1 MAPIR
6 IAGPGD
12 AATLAR
18 VLAALS
24 AELGEDHR
32 ADAEALAEAMARPFP
47 PFRAAIAG
55 ETGAALYS
63 PLYSTVMGGAGVYV
77 ADLWVAPEA
86 RGIGLGRRL
95 LHAVAEDA
103 DAVWGARFLTLAVY
117 DHSRDAMAFYRRLGF
132 RPVRGQERLM
142 LDPAPFAA
150 LKGET

>member
-6 IAGPGD
+6 IAGPED

-18 VLAALS
+18 ALAALS
-24 AELGEDHR
+24 AELGEDNR
-32 ADAEALAEAMARPFP
+32 ADADALAEAMARPAP
-47 PFRAAIAG
+47 PFRAALAG
-55 ETGAALYS
+55 EVGAALYS

-86 RGIGLGRRL
+86 RGTGLGRRL
-95 LHAVAEDA
+95 LRAVSRDA
-103 DAVWGARFLTLAVY
+103 GEVWGAHFLTLAVY

-132 RPVRGQERLM
+132 RPVSGQTRLT
-142 LDPAPFAA
+142 LDPGPFAA